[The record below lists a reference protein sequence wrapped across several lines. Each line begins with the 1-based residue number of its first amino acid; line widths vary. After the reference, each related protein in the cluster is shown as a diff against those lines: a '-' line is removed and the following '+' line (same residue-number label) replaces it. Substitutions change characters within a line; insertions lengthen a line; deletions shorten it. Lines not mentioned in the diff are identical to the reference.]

1 MVLAWAR
8 IEARYQI
15 TDDVLAGLRSA
26 GVPEATIKKLVALK
40 DRKYEGRVYFL
51 RELNKT
57 LSAEERQTYEGR
69 ILDYACRADIPLNQQ
84 IPPNLLL
91 SGVQVRTRIRCGN
104 APMGYSLFYG
114 VYEFFYEK
122 VIFPYWF

>member
-1 MVLAWAR
+1 
-8 IEARYQI
+8 
-15 TDDVLAGLRSA
+15 
-26 GVPEATIKKLVALK
+26 VPEATIKKLVALK

-69 ILDYACRADIPLNQQ
+69 ILDHACRADIPLNQQ
-84 IPPNLLL
+84 IPPSLLL

-114 VYEFFYEK
+114 VYEFIYEK